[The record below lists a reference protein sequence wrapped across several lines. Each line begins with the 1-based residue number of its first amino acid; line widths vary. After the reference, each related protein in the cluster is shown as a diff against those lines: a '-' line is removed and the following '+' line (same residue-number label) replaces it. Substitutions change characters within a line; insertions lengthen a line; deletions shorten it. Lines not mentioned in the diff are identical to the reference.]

1 MTYGCRPDGVTV
13 SVLCTVVGMS
23 RQGYYK
29 ARRLRQ
35 RAEVNE
41 AAICELVK
49 QERRTQTKIGGRKLL
64 SLKRPALAEMGI
76 SIGRDRFFAVLRK
89 HDLLIPKRRR
99 RGPVTTDSRHRFDSY
114 PNLLKDVVL
123 TAPHQAWVSD
133 ITYVRTEE
141 GFLYASLISD
151 AYSRYIVG
159 VEGSNTLAAEGCLR
173 ALSQA
178 IHQLPDDASTLHHSD
193 RGTQY
198 CCEAYV
204 QKLLSKRIKISMTEE
219 NHAAENAQAERLNG
233 ILKQEYGLGETFRTK
248 TQARAALKQAVWLF
262 NTRRPHT
269 SLGYQIPAHVHKPSE
284 ETLATTE
291 NMHVIENR
299 VEISVNF

>member
-1 MTYGCRPDGVTV
+1 M
-13 SVLCTVVGMS
+13 VGLS

-29 ARRLRQ
+29 ARRRRQ
-35 RAEVNE
+35 RAEVDE

-49 QERRTQTKIGGRKLL
+49 QERRLQTKIGGRKLL
-64 SLKRPALAEMGI
+64 KLKRPALAEMGI

-89 HDLLIPKRRR
+89 QDLLIPRKRR
-99 RGPVTTDSRHRFDSY
+99 RGPVTTDSRHRFDCY

-159 VEGSNTLAAEGCLR
+159 FEGSNTLAAEGCLR

-178 IHQLPDDASTLHHSD
+178 IRQLPDNARPLHHSD

-198 CCEAYV
+198 CCEAYI
-204 QKLLSKRIKISMTEE
+204 KRLRGRRPKIKISMTEE

-248 TQARAALKQAVWLF
+248 SQARAALKQAVWLF

-269 SLGYQIPAHVHKPSE
+269 SLGYQIPDHVHKQ
-284 ETLATTE
+284 LAAKTE
-291 NMHVIENR
+291 KQIVRENR
-299 VEISVNF
+299 VEITVNF

>member
-1 MTYGCRPDGVTV
+1 
-13 SVLCTVVGMS
+13 VVGLS

-29 ARRLRQ
+29 ARRHRQ
-35 RAEVNE
+35 RADVDE
-41 AAICELVK
+41 AAICELVE
-49 QERRTQTKIGGRKLL
+49 QERCLQPRIGGRKLL
-64 SLKRPALAEMGI
+64 VLLRPMLAEMEI
-76 SIGRDRFFAVLRK
+76 VIGRDRFFGVLRK
-89 HDLLIPKRRR
+89 QDLLVPRRHR
-99 RGPVTTDSRHRFDSY
+99 RGPATTDSRHRFDRY
-114 PNLLKDVVL
+114 PNLLKNVVL
-123 TAPHQAWVSD
+123 TDPHQAWVSD

-159 VEGSNTLAAEGCLR
+159 VEGSNTLAADGCLR
-173 ALSQA
+173 ALTQA
-178 IHQLPDDASTLHHSD
+178 IRQLPEDANTLHHSD

-204 QKLLSKRIKISMTEE
+204 ERLLSQRIEISMTEE

-269 SLGYQIPAHVHKPSE
+269 SLGYQIPAHVHKPPVE
-284 ETLATTE
+284 VLEVAE
-291 NMHVIENR
+291 NKVVKENR
-299 VEISVNF
+299 VEISVNL